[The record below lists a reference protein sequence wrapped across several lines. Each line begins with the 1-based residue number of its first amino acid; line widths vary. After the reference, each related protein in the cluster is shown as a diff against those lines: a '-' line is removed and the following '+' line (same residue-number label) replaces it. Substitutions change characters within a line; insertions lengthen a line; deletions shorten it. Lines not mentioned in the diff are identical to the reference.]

1 VSRFANPHPEE
12 VAAAAV
18 LADLASAADRGDRQ
32 AITRLLRLVA
42 PAVSRSVR
50 MVLGARHPD
59 VDDVIQ
65 QTFIAFVGAVGTF
78 RGDCH
83 PAGFA
88 SRIAVHTAIS
98 SRRRA
103 KSQRARVAAL
113 AALESI
119 QPHPGGRGPDVA
131 SRRRRLV
138 RELLDPLPEDQAE
151 TLALHVMLGHS
162 MEEVAQAMRCPVNTA
177 KSRLRLAKSALRR
190 RIEQELLFFDDLDV
204 AS

>member
-1 VSRFANPHPEE
+1 
-12 VAAAAV
+12 
-18 LADLASAADRGDRQ
+18 
-32 AITRLLRLVA
+32 
-42 PAVSRSVR
+42 

-138 RELLDPLPEDQAE
+138 RELLDQLPEDQAE

-162 MEEVAQAMRCPVNTA
+162 MEEVAKAMRCSVNTA

>member
-1 VSRFANPHPEE
+1 MSRFANRHPEE
-12 VAAAAV
+12 VAADAV
-18 LADLASAADRGDRQ
+18 FADLAQAAERGDRH

-50 MVLGARHPD
+50 MVLGGKHPD

-113 AALESI
+113 AALESAER
-119 QPHPGGRGPDVA
+119 HPSERDPDAA

-138 RELLDPLPEDQAE
+138 RELLDQLPEDQAE

-162 MEEVAQAMRCPVNTA
+162 MEEVARAMGCPVNTA

>member
-1 VSRFANPHPEE
+1 VSRFANRHP
-12 VAAAAV
+12 VDVPADAV
-18 LADLASAADRGDRQ
+18 FVDLANAASRGDRD

-42 PAVSRSVR
+42 PAVARSVR
-50 MVLGARHPD
+50 MVLGAKHPD

-65 QTFIAFVGAVGTF
+65 QTFIAFVGALGTF

-98 SRRRA
+98 NRRRT
-103 KSQRARVAAL
+103 KSQSARVEAL
-113 AALESI
+113 VALQWTER
-119 QPHPGGRGPDVA
+119 QPNPREPDVA

-138 RELLDPLPEDQAE
+138 RELLDQLPEDQAE
-151 TLALHVMLGHS
+151 TLALHVMLGYS
-162 MEEVAQAMRCPVNTA
+162 MDEVARSMRCPVNTA
-177 KSRLRLAKSALRR
+177 KSRLRLAKTALRR

-204 AS
+204 CS

>member
-1 VSRFANPHPEE
+1 VSRFANHHPEE

-18 LADLASAADRGDRQ
+18 FADLASAAERGDRE

-98 SRRRA
+98 SRRHA

-138 RELLDPLPEDQAE
+138 RELLDQLPEDQAE

-162 MEEVAQAMRCPVNTA
+162 MEEVAKAMRCPVNTA